1 MIGIFFVNMVF
12 TIACWLVLCFAM
24 PDTGAALEHIS
35 TYPVIYILEQS
46 MSTKWVTVEL
56 VLIIALVLF
65 ANVCYITAV
74 SRDLWA
80 FARDN
85 GLPFSPWICK
95 VCGGQRESSC
105 WSDYWPLPFQI
116 HPKYLAPVNAIY
128 VTALFS
134 FLLSLIYIGSE
145 TAFYAITSL
154 MTVALLQ
161 CYMFSIGSIL
171 WRRIYLPDTIPE
183 SSFSLG
189 RWGIPINSVAFI
201 WCMWSFV
208 SPNLLAVESWSFN
221 WQSVLVLVFLAA
233 SYAYNG
239 GRLQLGVSH
248 LRSRHRSCDDLL
260 CLRRAKEL
268 PRASGPGEKDVE
280 NLHSNVRQNLGS

>member
-1 MIGIFFVNMVF
+1 LPETTVSHSHLG
-12 TIACWLVLCFAM
+12 FAKYV
-24 PDTGAALEHIS
+24 AANERALAG
-35 TYPVIYILEQS
+35 
-46 MSTKWVTVEL
+46 
-56 VLIIALVLF
+56 LI
-65 ANVCYITAV
+65 T
-74 SRDLWA
+74 D
-80 FARDN
+80 
-85 GLPFSPWICK
+85 
-95 VCGGQRESSC
+95 
-105 WSDYWPLPFQI
+105 LPFQI

-208 SPNLLAVESWSFN
+208 SSSLVAVKT
-221 WQSVLVLVFLAA
+221 
-233 SYAYNG
+233 
-239 GRLQLGVSH
+239 
-248 LRSRHRSCDDLL
+248 CDF
-260 CLRRAKEL
+260 
-268 PRASGPGEKDVE
+268 V
-280 NLHSNVRQNLGS
+280 